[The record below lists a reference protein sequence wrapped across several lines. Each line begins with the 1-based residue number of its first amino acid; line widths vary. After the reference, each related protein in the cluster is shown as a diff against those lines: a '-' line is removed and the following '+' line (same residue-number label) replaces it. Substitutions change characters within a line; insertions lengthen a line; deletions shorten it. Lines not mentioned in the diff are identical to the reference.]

1 MAALCHDLGHL
12 PFSHVA
18 EKALLG
24 PQGHER
30 MTLKIID
37 SEHLKPVWDKLQSS
51 PTYLEEY
58 TERNIVEDIKKISIG
73 EAKWKEITGGIFT
86 PWERIVSEIIT
97 GDFFG
102 ADRIDYL
109 LRDAKSTGVAYGL
122 FDYHQLIEMLRVLP
136 NVGGGADELRLGI
149 DENGLESCEALLL
162 ARHFMHRRIYQYSSV
177 KAYNFHLRR
186 YMLEVFSPKML
197 ENLDTYLSN
206 SDTDVIASLNRAAKD
221 PKLPGHADAKCIIF
235 RQHRFRAIALPD
247 TMKEKDLKSYK
258 AKEKLK
264 DFEIDWEFPIEDTCQ
279 ESLSFPISR
288 RHIVVQKACTCS
300 ELLKLIP
307 AKKSNWVYISPE
319 KDFDL
324 VGYIAQWIP
333 NQ

>member
-1 MAALCHDLGHL
+1 M
-12 PFSHVA
+12 A

-24 PQGHER
+24 LAGHER

-37 SEHLKPVWDKLQSS
+37 SDYLKPVWEKLKTS
-51 PTYLEEY
+51 PAYVEDLM
-58 TERNIVEDIKKISIG
+58 ERDIVEDIKKISLG
-73 EAKWKEITGGIFT
+73 EAKWKELTGGTFT
-86 PWERIVSEIIT
+86 QWERIVSEIIT

-109 LRDAKSTGVAYGL
+109 VRDAKSTGVAYGL

-136 NVGGGADELRLGI
+136 SVDDPEELRLGI

-186 YMLEVFSPKML
+186 YMLAVFSPKML
-197 ENLDTYLSN
+197 EDLNVYLSN
-206 SDTDVIASLNRAAKD
+206 SDTDVIASLNKAARD
-221 PKLPGHADAKCIIF
+221 PKMPGHADAKCVIF

-247 TMKEKDLKSYK
+247 SMTEKDLKSYK
-258 AKEKLK
+258 TRQKLK
-264 DFEIDWEFPIEDTCQ
+264 DFEIDWEFPNKDCFAEGLT
-279 ESLSFPISR
+279 FPISR
-288 RHIVVQKACTCS
+288 RHIVIQRASACS
-300 ELLKLIP
+300 DLLKLIP
-307 AKKSNWVYISPE
+307 AKKSNWVYISPD

-324 VGYIAQWIP
+324 VGYIAQWVDATAP
-333 NQ
+333 LKS